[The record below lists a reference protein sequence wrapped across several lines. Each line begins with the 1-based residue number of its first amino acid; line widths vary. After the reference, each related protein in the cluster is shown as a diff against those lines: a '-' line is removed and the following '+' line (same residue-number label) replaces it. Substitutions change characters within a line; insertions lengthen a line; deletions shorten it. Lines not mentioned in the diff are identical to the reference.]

1 MLIEFIYQLELQPIS
16 QGVKNPV
23 AQRIKLIH
31 EILQTSTAVHES
43 NRSVFLLDNLDEK
56 NANSRDKR
64 DDVEFLLFNSNVY
77 ENCST
82 FSCPYVELWMN
93 TIWSYIHFIL
103 LSKFLQMNSIIWI
116 CDKFNSVLIFRSLP
130 FMRVLI
136 HILHHFSIDG
146 NSCIPT
152 AKVRWPPMRCQPVPG
167 TEAEIVSHP

>member
-82 FSCPYVELWMN
+82 FSCPYVEL
-93 TIWSYIHFIL
+93 
-103 LSKFLQMNSIIWI
+103 
-116 CDKFNSVLIFRSLP
+116 
-130 FMRVLI
+130 
-136 HILHHFSIDG
+136 
-146 NSCIPT
+146 
-152 AKVRWPPMRCQPVPG
+152 
-167 TEAEIVSHP
+167 